1 MQSLVARERERVG
14 SLLHSTEF
22 DFVEGAPEVEASQIG
37 ALAGWRFRTT
47 DDLAEADVYVFDS
60 AEARQAALERF
71 AAQQVPDPTWGL
83 PAVSSN
89 GPLVFVVRYFGPSD
103 DAEAAFRVL
112 GIASAL
118 AGEEE

>member
-1 MQSLVARERERVG
+1 MQSLVARERERV
-14 SLLHSTEF
+14 SALLNSTEF
-22 DFVEGAPEVEASQIG
+22 DFVEQKPEIEAAQIG

-60 AEARQAALERF
+60 AEARQAALERL
-71 AAQQVPDPTWGL
+71 AAQHVPDATWGF

-89 GPLVFVVRYFGPSD
+89 GPIVFVVRYFGPSD
-103 DAEAAFRVL
+103 DSKAAFRVL